1 MSEARKLVEVI
12 DQLEKQ
18 SEELNSAIDLYGEI
32 SNLYAKISNTSEKYE
47 KLFEDINK
55 AKISLK
61 EANKN
66 IKSTLEST
74 NNEEIL
80 ERINCNI
87 NNNYKVTI
95 DTLDIIKKYLD
106 NVITD
111 FNKFDSYTIILNDNI
126 SNINDNTKLLKL
138 NSKDVNNNVIE
149 LKKIVLSLKNIVE
162 SNKSEY
168 DNKLEKSI
176 KKLEENIL
184 LNQENKKIEVIEII
198 DKRFKI
204 IEEDYKKNIKKI
216 YIGIGVVIA
225 ISVINIFIK

>member
-32 SNLYAKISNTSEKYE
+32 SHLYAKISNTSEKYE

-55 AKISLK
+55 AKLSLK

-66 IKSTLEST
+66 IKNTLESV
-74 NNEEIL
+74 NNEEVL
-80 ERINCNI
+80 EKINCNI
-87 NNNYKVTI
+87 NDNYKVTI

-106 NVITD
+106 SVITD
-111 FNKFDSYTIILNDNI
+111 FNKLDSYTISLNDNI
-126 SNINDNTKLLKL
+126 TNINDNTKLLKL
-138 NSKDVNNNVIE
+138 DSKDINNNVIE

-162 SNKSEY
+162 DNKNEY

-176 KKLEENIL
+176 NKLEENIL
-184 LNQENKKIEVIEII
+184 LNQENKKNEVIEVINNRL
-198 DKRFKI
+198 KT
-204 IEEDYKKNIKKI
+204 IEDDYKKNIKNI
-216 YIGIGVVIA
+216 YIGIGILTA
-225 ISVINIFIK
+225 ISAINIFIK

>member
-32 SNLYAKISNTSEKYE
+32 SNLYSKISNTSEEYE

-55 AKISLK
+55 AKLSLE

-66 IKSTLEST
+66 IKNTLESS
-74 NNEEIL
+74 NNEEVLDKIYCS
-80 ERINCNI
+80 INY
-87 NNNYKVTI
+87 NYKVTI
-95 DTLDIIKKYLD
+95 DTLEIIKKYLD

-111 FNKFDSYTIILNDNI
+111 FNKFDSYTITLNNNI
-126 SNINDNTKLLKL
+126 TSINDNTKLLKL
-138 NSKDVNNNVIE
+138 DSNDINNKVIE
-149 LKKIVLSLKNIVE
+149 LSKIILNLKNIIE

-184 LNQENKKIEVIEII
+184 INQENKKNEVITII
-198 DKRFKI
+198 DNRLKI
-204 IEEDYKKNIKKI
+204 IEHEYKKNIKNI
-216 YIGIGVVIA
+216 YICIGIVAA
-225 ISVINIFIK
+225 ISVVSIFIK

>member
-1 MSEARKLVEVI
+1 MSEAKKLVEVI
-12 DQLEKQ
+12 DQLERQ
-18 SEELNSAIDLYGEI
+18 SKELNSAIDLYGEI

-66 IKSTLEST
+66 IKNTLESA

-80 ERINCNI
+80 EKINCNI

-95 DTLDIIKKYLD
+95 DALDIIKKYLD

-111 FNKFDSYTIILNDNI
+111 FNKFDSYAITLNDNI
-126 SNINDNTKLLKL
+126 SHINDNTKLLKL
-138 NSKDVNNNVIE
+138 DSNYVNNNVIE
-149 LKKIVLSLKNIVE
+149 LKKIVSSLKNIVE

-168 DNKLEKSI
+168 DSKLEKSI

-184 LNQENKKIEVIEII
+184 LNQENKKNEVIEII
-198 DKRFKI
+198 DNTLKT
-204 IEEDYKKNIKKI
+204 IEEDYKKNIKNI
-216 YIGIGVVIA
+216 YIGIGIVIT
-225 ISVINIFIK
+225 ISMINIFIK